1 MLELEIGLVDKGELI
16 LDKSFLQ
23 FDVRKKIYAKSYFK
37 ENFQFHLKC

>member
-23 FDVRKKIYAKSYFK
+23 FDVRKKNLC
-37 ENFQFHLKC
+37 EELL